1 MAVDQQIMSEDYK
14 KQLLE
19 ILYARSFQYDPE
31 GGFTLASGKKSNV
44 YIDVKKTALSAEA
57 MEMIGYAFFQ
67 ELKLEPVDAVGGLT
81 LGADPIAYAA
91 ALISTINGKYLDA
104 FVIRKE
110 PKAHGTQKWVEG
122 NIREDAW
129 AVIVEDVVT
138 TGEST
143 LKAIERARE
152 AGFHVR
158 KVIALID
165 REGGGAERIEEEG
178 KVKFIPIFTMA
189 DLMET
194 KERIEKLEE
203 EEDEEEEMF

>member
-1 MAVDQQIMSEDYK
+1 MAVDQLIMSEDYK

-19 ILYARSFQYDPE
+19 ILYTRSFQYDPE
-31 GGFTLASGKKSNV
+31 GGFTLASGKKSDV

-91 ALISTINGKYLDA
+91 ALISTINGKFLDV
-104 FVIRKE
+104 FIVRKE
-110 PKAHGTQKWVEG
+110 AKSHGTQRWVEG
-122 NIREDAW
+122 NIRPDAC
-129 AVIVEDVVT
+129 AVVVEDVVT

-152 AGFHVR
+152 AGFNVR

-165 REGGGAERIEEEG
+165 REEGGAERIEEEG
-178 KVKFIPIFTMA
+178 KVKFFSIFTKT
-189 DLMET
+189 DLLET

-203 EEDEEEEMF
+203 EEDDEEEKF